1 MAHTFILESGKW
13 NIAGN
18 WLERNGMLITVKG
31 KTIVTWDRTDW
42 FSMVTKLI
50 FPTQDHEEIILQ
62 YRGRLDSDERRYTF
76 LLQHSE
82 LGKVEGEGWLG
93 VDSIIQR
100 YWVLGNDAQHR
111 SGFETLRRLD
121 EERYYSNSGVLTGL
135 SLMSAMEATI
145 ERIEPYA
152 EN

>member
-31 KTIVTWDRTDW
+31 KTIVTWDRSDW

-100 YWVLGNDAQHR
+100 YWVLGDRQRR
-111 SGFETLRRLD
+111 SGFETFYRLD
-121 EERYYSNSGVLTGL
+121 QDHYKYSGGILAGHYLT
-135 SLMSAMEATI
+135 STI
-145 ERIEPYA
+145 EGSLQRQA
-152 EN
+152 

>member
-1 MAHTFILESGKW
+1 MVHTFILESGQW
-13 NIAGN
+13 TIEGN

-50 FPTQDHEEIILQ
+50 FPSQDREDIILQ
-62 YRGRLDSDERRYTF
+62 YKGRLDSDERHYTF

-93 VDSIIQR
+93 IDSIIQR
-100 YWVLGNDAQHR
+100 YWVLGNDVQRR
-111 SGFETLRRLD
+111 SGFETLLRLD
-121 EERYYSNSGVLTGL
+121 EERYYSTSGVLSGL
-135 SLMSAMEATI
+135 SLNSAMEATI
-145 ERIEPYA
+145 ERQPE
-152 EN
+152 